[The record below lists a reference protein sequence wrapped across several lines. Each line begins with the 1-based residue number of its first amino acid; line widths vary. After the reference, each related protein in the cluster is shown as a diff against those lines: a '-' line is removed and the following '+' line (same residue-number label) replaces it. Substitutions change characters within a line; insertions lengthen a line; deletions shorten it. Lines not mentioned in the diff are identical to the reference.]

1 MGIELIKVRAKISVG
16 NLSVETP
23 FVQSFNVQ
31 KTRGQISS
39 FTAQLKV
46 DSDQLSGSNVGGLVS
61 IEAGANGTMNQIYTG
76 ILKKSTIA
84 PCWDDPGYVI
94 WNISGEDTLSLLNGK
109 KYTRRCRS
117 TKHSYVTIN
126 SVIRKGLRGGKF
138 QAVVNTI
145 ETNSG
150 TSVGEFELKAPPIPN
165 SVGSRMPSAKQQTC
179 GVNVTMIPPGIEDGG
194 TSTV

>member
-1 MGIELIKVRAKISVG
+1 MGIDLVKVRARISVG
-16 NLSVETP
+16 SLSVETP

-31 KTRGQISS
+31 KTRGQLST

-46 DSDQLSGSNVGGLVS
+46 DSDQLSGNNVGGVVS
-61 IEAGANGTMNQIYTG
+61 IAAGANGTMNQIYTG

-94 WNISGEDTLSLLNGK
+94 WNISGEDVLSLLSGK

-126 SVIRKGLRGGKF
+126 SVVRKGLRDGKF
-138 QAVVNTI
+138 KADVNTI

-150 TSVGEFELKAPPIPN
+150 TDVQEFELKAAPTIS
-165 SVGSRMPSAKQQTC
+165 SVGARMPTAKQQTC
-179 GVNVTMIPPGIEDGG
+179 GVNVTMLVPGIDDGG